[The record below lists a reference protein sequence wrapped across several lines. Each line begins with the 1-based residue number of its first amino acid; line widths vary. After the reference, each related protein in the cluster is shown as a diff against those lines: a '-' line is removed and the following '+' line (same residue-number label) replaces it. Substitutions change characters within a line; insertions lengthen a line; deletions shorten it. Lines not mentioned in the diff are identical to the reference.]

1 MKNWLAGWLA
11 GPNSEMDDE
20 RAPLEIIFIYI
31 YEPRSRSDKR
41 YLFTAGVLGE
51 TRGDHATAILYLSSP
66 GLRYRSPPPSFWH
79 LAFADKLRPGPFFLF
94 FLEHEISRDLARE

>member
-51 TRGDHATAILYLSSP
+51 TRGDHATAILYLSSTRAAIS
-66 GLRYRSPPPSFWH
+66 LPPPLL
-79 LAFADKLRPGPFFLF
+79 LAFSFCG
-94 FLEHEISRDLARE
+94 